1 MLAQYIMSFLKGLV
15 GLGVFPFVKSTQ
27 PPTNPLIGIT
37 VPKVG
42 GIVGNVA
49 FVHPLLGP
57 VMNGNAHEMLTKF
70 LKLKLSMFHD
80 SESEDSCE
88 FILDCYDRLH
98 KLGFVHQH
106 EVEFV
111 TLQL

>member
-1 MLAQYIMSFLKGLV
+1 MSFLKGLSSSEMI
-15 GLGVFPFVKSTQ
+15 LPTQ
-27 PPTNPLIGIT
+27 APANPPISKI
-37 VPKVG
+37 VPKKVG
-42 GIVGNVA
+42 EVGNDA